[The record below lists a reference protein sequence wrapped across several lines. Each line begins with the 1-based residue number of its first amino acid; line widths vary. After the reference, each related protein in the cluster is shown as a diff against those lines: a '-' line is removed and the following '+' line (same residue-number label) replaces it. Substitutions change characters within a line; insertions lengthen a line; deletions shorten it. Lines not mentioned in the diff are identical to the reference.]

1 MDNKRRL
8 CRLIERFVNEYR
20 GDAVEYIYGKG
31 TTIKVHNITFAVTRE
46 VIQIEAVI
54 VLGDIINEGVI
65 DGSLVEI
72 LIQDSMVYFFPKS
85 IVKTYVRFD
94 V

>member
-8 CRLIERFVNEYR
+8 CRLIERFVNESR

-54 VLGDIINEGVI
+54 VLGDTINEGVI